1 LGFSPHP
8 PVSVYGT
15 GTVDC
20 PAGAFL
26 GSMGSARWTLPE
38 GSVHPS
44 PLGVSGLPFV
54 AFKPPRRPPYRLGP
68 GHPSP
73 GGAYPSPSP
82 LLSSS
87 PRWCR
92 NINLLPITYAF
103 GPRLRTRLTPGG
115 LPLPGN
121 PWVVG
126 DSVSH
131 AVYRYSCHHNLLED
145 LQPPS
150 RTTFTGDSNAPL
162 PSMRSRRSAQIRGFG
177 DALEPR

>member
-1 LGFSPHP
+1 MGFSPHP

-82 LLSSS
+82 LASSS
-87 PRWCR
+87 SEWYR
-92 NINLLPITYAF
+92 NINLFSIAYASR
-103 GPRLRTRLTPGG
+103 PRLRTRLTPGG

-121 PWVVG
+121 PWVFG
-126 DSVSH
+126 DRVSRP
-131 AVYRYSCHHNLLED
+131 VYRYSCQQNLLEG
-145 LQPPS
+145 LQPSS
-150 RTTFTGDSNAPL
+150 RSTFAGNSNAPL
-162 PSMRSRRSAQIRGFG
+162 PSPHPEGCRNPRLRRHA
-177 DALEPR
+177 